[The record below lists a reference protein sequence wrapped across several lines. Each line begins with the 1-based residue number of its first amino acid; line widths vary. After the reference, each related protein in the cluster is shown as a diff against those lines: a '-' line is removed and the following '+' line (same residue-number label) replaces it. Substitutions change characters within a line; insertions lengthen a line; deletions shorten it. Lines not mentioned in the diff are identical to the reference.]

1 MATVIEKRSRVFG
14 PHSAGTL
21 MTPRE
26 FDRAE
31 FEEGWRYEL
40 INGRLI
46 VSPVPLEN
54 ERDPNE
60 ELGRALRNYGDSL
73 SGRGFFNG
81 TLPEHTIK
89 VFDDRRRADR
99 VIWAGLG
106 RQPKKGE
113 TPTIIVEFVSAGKR
127 ARQRDYEEKREEYLA
142 VGVQEYWIID
152 RFQRTLTVYTKQG
165 RTFQK
170 RVVKEKQVYT
180 TDRLPGFELP
190 LAHLLAVADRWPEPE
205 PEID

>member
-1 MATVIEKRSRVFG
+1 MATVLEKRTRVFG
-14 PHSAGTL
+14 PYSTGTL

-46 VSPVPLEN
+46 VAPIPLEN

-60 ELGRALRNYGDSL
+60 ELGYLLRTYWQRYPDRL
-73 SGRGFFNG
+73 NG
-81 TLPEHTIK
+81 TLFEQTVK
-89 VFDDRRRADR
+89 VNDDRRRPDR

-106 RQPKKGE
+106 RQPRKGE

-127 ARQRDYEEKREEYLA
+127 ARQRDYEEKRDEYLA
-142 VGVQEYWIID
+142 IGVREYWVID
-152 RFQRTLTVYTKQG
+152 RFERTLTVFKKHG
-165 RTFQK
+165 KSFQK
-170 RVVKEKQVYT
+170 RVVKERQNYS
-180 TDRLPGFELP
+180 TDLLPGFELP
-190 LAHLLAVADRWPEPE
+190 LAHLLAVADRWPESE
-205 PEID
+205 LEAE

>member
-1 MATVIEKRSRVFG
+1 MASVIEKTARVFG
-14 PHSAGTL
+14 PHSSGIL

-46 VSPVPLEN
+46 VSPIPLEN

-60 ELGRALRNYGDSL
+60 ELGRALRNYGDSPA
-73 SGRGFFNG
+73 GRGFFNG

-106 RQPKKGE
+106 RQPRKGA
-113 TPTIIVEFVSAGKR
+113 TPAII
-127 ARQRDYEEKREEYLA
+127 
-142 VGVQEYWIID
+142 
-152 RFQRTLTVYTKQG
+152 
-165 RTFQK
+165 
-170 RVVKEKQVYT
+170 
-180 TDRLPGFELP
+180 
-190 LAHLLAVADRWPEPE
+190 
-205 PEID
+205 